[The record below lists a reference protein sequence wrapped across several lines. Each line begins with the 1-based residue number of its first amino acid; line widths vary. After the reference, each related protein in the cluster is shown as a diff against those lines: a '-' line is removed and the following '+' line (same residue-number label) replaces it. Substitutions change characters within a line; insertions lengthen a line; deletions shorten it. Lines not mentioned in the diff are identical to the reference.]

1 MNTNY
6 NNMEFLSNT
15 NYNINSSNLNDIGYN
30 QQYSLFNNE
39 NNNIEYKY

>member
-15 NYNINSSNLNDIGYN
+15 NYNINSPNLNDIGYI